1 MSQLPTQDI
10 YSLEKL
16 RQLWNEGARFQFV
29 YFWQNTKEDVSKEEY
44 NSSCCN
50 QWFPSNFVDENGRM
64 YNCCEQYMMAQKAIV
79 FGDDETLQK
88 ILSEKNHSKIKK
100 LGRIVKNY
108 NQKIWNS
115 KCQDIVFQGNL
126 YKFTQNEKC
135 RKFLL
140 SVPQAH
146 LIKSGVSDLVNNNQ
160 KQKIHSNGKGLIT
173 LVFKLLEFVIILYLI
188 LLKHDYNV
196 CIPNLW

>member
-16 RQLWNEGARFQFV
+16 RQLWNEGDRFQFV

-79 FGDDETLQK
+79 FGDDDTLQK
-88 ILSEKNHSKIKK
+88 ILSEKNPSKIKK

-140 SVPQAH
+140 SVPKDAIFVEASPLDKKWGIRLSEQQPKAKNP
-146 LIKSGVSDLVNNNQ
+146 LEWQGTNYLGFQITRVRDYIIS
-160 KQKIHSNGKGLIT
+160 HSSET
-173 LVFKLLEFVIILYLI
+173 
-188 LLKHDYNV
+188 
-196 CIPNLW
+196 